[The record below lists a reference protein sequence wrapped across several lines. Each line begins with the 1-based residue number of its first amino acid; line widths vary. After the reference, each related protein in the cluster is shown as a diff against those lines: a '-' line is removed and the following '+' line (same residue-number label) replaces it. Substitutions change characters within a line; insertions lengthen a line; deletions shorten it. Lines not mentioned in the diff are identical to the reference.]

1 MRVIG
6 RVGAH
11 AWRTHKVNSTTE
23 FQRIESSGKSC
34 LANSIQWRGP
44 VNQMNVPS
52 IFGNTESS
60 LNSTLDV

>member
-1 MRVIG
+1 MTVIG

-11 AWRTHKVNSTTE
+11 ARRTHKVNSTTE

-34 LANSIQWRGP
+34 LANSIQWRDP